1 MCHVFVRVPSD
12 GALKQDHTNSDP
24 ISNQIVSILEQ
35 NNKAPFQIFDDGVL
49 MTVNH
54 QEQRTVLYLLPKQ
67 QHHVYQGFVK
77 DCSVL
82 TLDTPSQLLCLSS
95 AGKLFVVEFKNV
107 GDRGSRIVQVFK
119 GGSVHGYHVNHN
131 TKQIVVLSS
140 VFLKKSQMVHI
151 LDFSLNILHSY
162 SLQQQGLQCLLLDS
176 GVCVILTSSGSC
188 MLLKQDLQK
197 TIGDGYS
204 KMCMQHTN
212 NRFMLVDSTGM
223 VSWCTHK
230 GRIQKT
236 PVHMTHLPEWIQPIK
251 SGFYCAFCPVDD
263 AVVHIE
269 LIIDISRHDVH
280 CRGRPGSIQPQTLCH
295 ISRNQSAL
303 SFHRNDAICIYERR
317 ETVLLSL
324 YRIDSDGFERY
335 INLLVED
342 KLFDTALKLVH
353 RRKAT
358 DPSIDR
364 LESRLLYQLA
374 YCQVYEDKDYENGL
388 LNLSTCCRND
398 TIRLLNFF
406 DFLLPSSLRD
416 EHYSAAPRLSEEESR
431 YLSSCVL
438 PYLWSHRSRIV
449 AENASD
455 NNLLM
460 LLDTAIF
467 QCLVHSPDSGALFQ
481 FLQRRDVKVDYKSS
495 RILLQ
500 QQGRY
505 FELLELYKSQGHHST
520 AMDLLYKLS
529 TAADTLVPAP
539 VGASSE
545 LEGRPGAWA
554 AVKYLSTIADP
565 EPSLVKF
572 HCRWIISLDPE
583 AAVDMFVHLYPSIS
597 ASLSASILSQDNTV
611 DSYLYATRY
620 LEEIYDSLSPG
631 DREVLGSLYL
641 KIMASSNLSSDS
653 KGDVLNKLRQLLQD
667 NDSFDISK
675 MLSILPARKQSS
687 SEMLEARVLLLEKQK
702 MYEGFFF
709 FTPMQ
714 EYLKTRYHMDFLQG

>member
-1 MCHVFVRVPSD
+1 MSVLLYVRQSS
-12 GALKQDHTNSDP
+12 GHTGWTDSDP
-24 ISNQIVSILEQ
+24 ISNQIVSILERCRDTTKIRILD
-35 NNKAPFQIFDDGVL
+35 NSVL
-49 MTVNH
+49 ITVNH
-54 QEQRTVLYLLPKQ
+54 QEQQTVLHLLHKQ
-67 QHHVYQGFVK
+67 QHHVYQGLVK

-82 TLDTPSQLLCLSS
+82 SPSQLLCLSS
-95 AGKLFVVEFKNV
+95 AGKLFIVEFV
-107 GDRGSRIVQVFK
+107 DHGSKTAEVFK
-119 GGSVHGYHVNHN
+119 GSVDGYHVNHN

-140 VFLKKSQMVHI
+140 VFLKKSQIVHV

-162 SLQQQGLQCLLLDS
+162 SLLQQGLQCLLLDS

-188 MLLKQDLQK
+188 ILLKQQLQK
-197 TIGDGYS
+197 AIGDGYS
-204 KMCMQHTN
+204 KICMQHAN
-212 NRFMLVDSTGM
+212 NRFMLVDSAGM
-223 VSWCTHK
+223 VTWCTHK
-230 GRIQKT
+230 GRIQET
-236 PVHMTHLPEWIQPIK
+236 PVHLTRVPEWIQPIQ

-263 AVVHIE
+263 TTVQIE

-280 CRGRPGSIQPQTLCH
+280 CQGRPASIQPYTLCRV
-295 ISRNQSAL
+295 SRNQAAL
-303 SFHRNDAICIYERR
+303 SFHRKDAICIYERG
-317 ETVLLSL
+317 ESVSLSV

-342 KLFDTALKLVH
+342 KLFDTALKLIH
-353 RRKAT
+353 RHKAI
-358 DPSIDR
+358 DSSIDK

-406 DFLLPSSLRD
+406 EFLLPSSLRD
-416 EHYSAAPRLSEEESR
+416 DHSAAPHLSELESQR
-431 YLSSCVL
+431 LSSCVL

-449 AENASD
+449 AEKASD
-455 NNLLM
+455 ENLLM

-467 QCLVHSPDSGALFQ
+467 QCLLHGPDSGALFQ
-481 FLQRRDVKVDYKSS
+481 FLQRRDVKVDYKTSK
-495 RILLQ
+495 ILLQ

-505 FELLELYKSQGHHST
+505 CELLELYKSQGHHST

-529 TAADTLVPAP
+529 TASDTLVPAP

-545 LEGRPGAWA
+545 LDGRPGAWA
-554 AVKYLSTIADP
+554 AVKYLSTITDP

-572 HCRWIISLDPE
+572 HCRWIISLDPD

-620 LEEIYDSLSPG
+620 LEEIYDSLSAG
-631 DREVLGSLYL
+631 DREVLGNLYL
-641 KIMASSNLSSDS
+641 KIMASGNLSIDTCR
-653 KGDVLNKLRQLLQD
+653 DVLNKLQQLLKD

-675 MLSILPARKQSS
+675 MLSILPPRKRSS
-687 SEMLEARVLLLEKQK
+687 NEMLEARVLLLEKQK
-702 MYEGFFF
+702 MYEGDLFVSYKYF
-709 FTPMQ
+709 
-714 EYLKTRYHMDFLQG
+714 